1 MKNNKMPVI
10 AISLVVLLLITGVV
24 VYKAV
29 FSAKTAPPVVEEE
42 EIVDTLP
49 PADPSI
55 LVTLVKSAKANTV
68 VLSASGLK
76 GNINSV
82 GYELS
87 YDSQGL
93 IKGVQSGSKP
103 IETVGKDTF
112 EREVYLG
119 TCSKNDCKPD
129 VGVTKVS
136 VVLEFTDKDGKK
148 SQFSKDFDL

>member
-1 MKNNKMPVI
+1 MKNNKMTIV
-10 AISLVVLLLITGVV
+10 AVCLVLLLLITGGI

-29 FSAKTAPPVVEEE
+29 FSAKAPAPAAEEE

-55 LVTLVKSAKANTV
+55 QVTLKTSSKANTV
-68 VLSASGLK
+68 VLAASGLGGK
-76 GNINSV
+76 ITSV

-103 IETVGKDTF
+103 IETTGKDTF

-136 VVLEFTDKDGKK
+136 VALEFTDKDGKK